1 MTGAHSHR
9 AEELCAAGGSAMA
22 ADGSRT
28 AATDTATITVLGDKD
43 RTLGSESRARLGY
56 LIGQSGI
63 PDRRE

>member
-1 MTGAHSHR
+1 
-9 AEELCAAGGSAMA
+9 MA